1 MEFKSHCQN
10 MKRPGKRTA
19 PARTEQG
26 PPPDEETLQAPNG
39 RELLVNVRGTELLAS
54 DTRER
59 YRQKLARITLDSM
72 VQFVGLL
79 DAKGTVL
86 EINQVALDAVG
97 LKLAD
102 VEGKP
107 FWTTFWWQVSE
118 DINRILR
125 ESILR
130 ATDGEFVRWDTEIYG
145 RAGGRETIIIDAS
158 LCPVKDEDGK
168 VVFIAAEGRDITE
181 KKAYEREIARQREEL
196 AKLDELKTQFFANIS
211 HEFRTP
217 LTLMMGP
224 LEDVMARPEGLSAS
238 NREQLESAHRNCL
251 RLLKLVN
258 TLLDFSRIEAG
269 RIEAS
274 YEPTDLTLLTE
285 ELASVFRSA
294 IERAGMKLVVDCAP
308 LSEPV
313 YVDRRMFEKIVF
325 NLLSNA
331 FKFTSE
337 GEIEVLLR
345 EGGDA
350 VVLTVRDTGT
360 GIPAE
365 EIPRLFDRFHR
376 VKGARGRSYEGSG
389 IGLALVQELV
399 KLHGGNVR
407 VESEVDRGS
416 RFIISIPRGKSHL
429 PAERIE
435 AARTLASA
443 RMPSDVYVEEAL
455 RWLPDTPHTSPVVDV
470 LAERPVEEFPIQ
482 SLAHTEGARAP
493 RILLADDNAD
503 MRDYVRRL
511 LARSGYEVETVADG
525 LAARNAARARKPD
538 LVLTDVM
545 MPGLDGFGLLRDL
558 RDDATLRSVP
568 IILLSARAGEESR
581 IEGMHAGADDYLIK
595 PFSARELLAR
605 VEAHLRLSRFRKETS
620 EAVRLRTAQFETLLN
635 GAPLGVYL
643 VDADFRIRE
652 VNPVALSVFG
662 DIPGGVVGR
671 ELDEIMRILW
681 RKEFAD
687 ELVGIFRRTLETGES
702 HLEPESAEYRVD
714 RGVTEYYEWRLN
726 RIVLRDGRFGVV
738 CYLRDIGDR
747 KRAEENSNLL
757 ASIVE
762 SSEDAIVSKN
772 LDSIIMSWN
781 RGAERLFGYTA
792 AEAVGKSI
800 FMLIPRD
807 RLDEEPRILERLKRG
822 ERVEH
827 FETIRVRK
835 DGSLLNVSLT
845 ISPVKT
851 ADGRIVGASK
861 VARDITERVRQRD
874 ALQQVNLALKR
885 ANEDL
890 QQFAYSASHDLQEPL
905 RMVAIYSELLRKRF
919 GGTLGSTGEEYIGY
933 TIQGAKRMEN
943 LLNDL
948 RTYLQVSTL
957 NNDPTED
964 VDAGAILKKTL
975 LNLEVA
981 IKDSGASISHNTLP
995 SVPMYEFQLEQIFQN
1010 LIGNAIRYRSDL
1022 PPRICICARR
1032 QGQEWLFSVQD
1043 NGIGI
1048 DPQFKE
1054 QIFGIFKRLHSAARY
1069 SGTGMG
1075 LAICQRAI
1083 ERSGGRIWVESEPGK
1098 GSTFYF
1104 TIPSRNHVQGGPV
1117 QEDAFDSTERE

>member
-1 MEFKSHCQN
+1 
-10 MKRPGKRTA
+10 MKPKGKK
-19 PARTEQG
+19 TEPVRRKKG
-26 PPPDEETLQAPNG
+26 LPREEETVQAPQG
-39 RELLVNVRGTELLAS
+39 RRELLVDVRGTELLAS
-54 DTRER
+54 DTREQ

-130 ATDGEFVRWDTEIYG
+130 AAQGEFVRWDTEIYG

-158 LCPVKDEDGK
+158 LCPVKDEHGN

-196 AKLDELKTQFFANIS
+196 AKLDELKTRFFANIS

-224 LEDVMARPEGLSAS
+224 LEDVMARPEGLSRS

-274 YEPTDLTLLTE
+274 YEPTDLALLTA

-294 IERAGMKLVVDCAP
+294 IERAGMKLLIDCSP

-313 YVDRRMFEKIVF
+313 YVDRRMWEKIVL
-325 NLLSNA
+325 NLISNA
-331 FKFTSE
+331 FKFTFE

-345 EGGDA
+345 ECADA
-350 VVLTVRDTGT
+350 VELTVRDTGT

-376 VKGARGRSYEGSG
+376 VKDARGRSYEGSG

-429 PAERIE
+429 PADRIE
-435 AARTLASA
+435 AARALASTGL
-443 RMPSDVYVEEAL
+443 RSDVYVEEAL
-455 RWLPDTPHTSPVVDV
+455 RWLRDAPPTGRITDAF
-470 LAERPVEEFPIQ
+470 AERPLEDVGVEDL
-482 SLAHTEGARAP
+482 SRAKGVKVP

-511 LARSGYEVETVADG
+511 LLRNGYQVETVGDG
-525 LAARNAARARKPD
+525 LAALTSARARKPD

-545 MPGLDGFGLLRDL
+545 MPGLDGFGLLREL
-558 RDDATLRSVP
+558 RADANLRSLP
-568 IILLSARAGEESR
+568 IILLSARAGEEAR
-581 IEGMHAGADDYLIK
+581 IEGMQAGADDYLTK
-595 PFSARELLAR
+595 PFSAGELLAR
-605 VEAHLRLSRFRKETS
+605 VESYLKIARFRDETA
-620 EAVRLRTAQFETLLN
+620 EAVRLRTSQFETLLN

-643 VDADFRIRE
+643 VDDDFRIRD
-652 VNPVALSVFG
+652 VNPVALPVFG
-662 DIPGGVVGR
+662 DIPGGVAGR
-671 ELDEIMRILW
+671 KFDDIMRILW

-687 ELVGIFRRTLETGES
+687 ELVSIFRHTLETGES
-702 HLEPESAEYRVD
+702 HIESERAEYRVD
-714 RGVTEYYEWRLN
+714 RGLTEYYEWRVD
-726 RIVLRDGRFGVV
+726 RIVLPGDRFGVV

-747 KRAEENSNLL
+747 KRAEENANLL

-772 LDSIIMSWN
+772 LNSIIMSWN

-792 AEAVGKSI
+792 AEAIGESVS
-800 FMLIPRD
+800 MLIPRD

-861 VARDITERVRQRD
+861 VARDITERVRQRE
-874 ALQQVNLALKR
+874 ALQQVNLALNR

-919 GGTLGSTGEEYIGY
+919 GGKLGSTGDEYIGY
-933 TIQGAKRMEN
+933 TVLGAKRMEN

-957 NNDPTED
+957 GKDPTED
-964 VDAGAILKKTL
+964 VDAGAILEKTL

-981 IKDSGASISHNTLP
+981 IKDSGASINHGDLP
-995 SVPMYEFQLEQIFQN
+995 SVPMYAFQLEQIFQN
-1010 LIGNAIRYRSDL
+1010 LIGNAIRYRGNL
-1022 PPRICICARR
+1022 PPQICIRAAR
-1032 QGQEWLFSVQD
+1032 QGEEWLFSIQD

-1048 DPQFKE
+1048 EPQFKE
-1054 QIFGIFKRLHSAARY
+1054 QIFGIFKRLHSAAKY

-1083 ERSGGRIWVESEPGK
+1083 ERSGGRIWVESEPGR

-1104 TIPSRNHVQGGPV
+1104 TVPCRNSVRGGPD
-1117 QEDAFDSTERE
+1117 QARPPLTA